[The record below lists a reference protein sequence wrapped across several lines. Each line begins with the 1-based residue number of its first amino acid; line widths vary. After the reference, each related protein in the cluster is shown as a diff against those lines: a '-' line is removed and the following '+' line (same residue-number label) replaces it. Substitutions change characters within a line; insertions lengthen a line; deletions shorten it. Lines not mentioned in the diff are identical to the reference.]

1 MGPGV
6 VGYRDFRVPGGP
18 PQRRLFAPAGHVSL
32 FIALD
37 GRMQA
42 WGSDSPATAST
53 HTVAVH
59 GLHTQPRSLGH
70 DGGMEGIEVTLT
82 PWAAYRLF
90 GTPMADLT
98 DTVVG
103 ADEVLGRRI
112 RILAEQ
118 LSEGPD
124 WTARCD
130 ILNRTLMRWTAQA
143 PASHQP
149 DHGVL
154 RAWHLLNRSSGT
166 VTVQGLAQHIQ
177 WSTRHLEARFRR
189 QIGLSPKRMAR
200 VIRVNRAIR
209 QLTRGS
215 SPASSALTCGYYDQ
229 AHLIREFKALTG
241 TTPGR
246 FQAGLAPT
254 TPSSRPAER
263 TARPAHGVRLEA
275 YERHVIPHAAFH

>member
-1 MGPGV
+1 
-6 VGYRDFRVPGGP
+6 
-18 PQRRLFAPAGHVSL
+18 
-32 FIALD
+32 
-37 GRMQA
+37 MQA
-42 WGSDSPATAST
+42 WGADSRATAST

-59 GLHTQPRSLGH
+59 GPHMRPRGLGH
-70 DGGMEGIEVTLT
+70 DGGMEGVEVTLT
-82 PWAAYRLF
+82 PWAAHRLF

-103 ADEVLGRRI
+103 ADEVLGRRV

-124 WTARCD
+124 WTARCG
-130 ILNRTLMRWTAQA
+130 ILNRTLLRWTAQA

-149 DHGVL
+149 DDGVL

-166 VTVQGLAQHIQ
+166 MTVQSLAQRIQ

-189 QIGLSPKRMAR
+189 QIGLSPKGMAR

-209 QLTRGS
+209 QLASGS

-246 FQAGLAPT
+246 FQAGLAPASP
-254 TPSSRPAER
+254 PSHPAER
-263 TARPAHGVRLEA
+263 PTRPAHGACLGP
-275 YERHVIPHAAFH
+275 YERHVIPHADFR